1 MLRPL
6 LTLRKLS
13 LIAFSVLA
21 LVQAPAQA
29 ELTIEIAGAGTNRI
43 PLAIADF
50 GGDAGTSK
58 AVTTVV
64 RGDLERSGLFKLID
78 PSGIAM
84 TEATSPAYGDWKNR
98 GADALAAGS
107 IGASGDGRQEA
118 RFRLYDI
125 NKQSA
130 LTGSAFVTSTPML
143 RAAGHRIADAIYE
156 KLIGEPGI
164 FSTRI
169 AYVVK
174 NGVNRY
180 ELHIADADG
189 QNAQAALKS
198 REPIISPT
206 WSPDGS
212 RLAYVSFENKK
223 PVVYVHSLASGQRIV
238 AANFKG
244 SNSAPAWSPD
254 GRMLATG
261 GKDGTLFV
269 WDAVR
274 GRAAGPGLQGHR
286 KWVTA
291 VSWEPMHS
299 NARCDL
305 LASASKDLLVKVW
318 NWRTGRCLRRD
329 PSCCRCYPC
338 RLPFPRRFP
347 CRSCC
352 PRG

>member
-1 MLRPL
+1 MIRPL
-6 LTLRKLS
+6 LKLRNLS

-21 LVQAPAQA
+21 LAQLPAQA
-29 ELTIEIAGAGTNRI
+29 ELTIEISGAGANRI

-58 AVTTVV
+58 ALTNVV

-78 PSGIAM
+78 PNGIAM

-223 PVVYVHSLASGQRIV
+223 PVVYVHSLASVV
-238 AANFKG
+238 A
-244 SNSAPAWSPD
+244 
-254 GRMLATG
+254 GR
-261 GKDGTLFV
+261 
-269 WDAVR
+269 
-274 GRAAGPGLQGHR
+274 P
-286 KWVTA
+286 
-291 VSWEPMHS
+291 
-299 NARCDL
+299 
-305 LASASKDLLVKVW
+305 
-318 NWRTGRCLRRD
+318 
-329 PSCCRCYPC
+329 
-338 RLPFPRRFP
+338 
-347 CRSCC
+347 
-352 PRG
+352 